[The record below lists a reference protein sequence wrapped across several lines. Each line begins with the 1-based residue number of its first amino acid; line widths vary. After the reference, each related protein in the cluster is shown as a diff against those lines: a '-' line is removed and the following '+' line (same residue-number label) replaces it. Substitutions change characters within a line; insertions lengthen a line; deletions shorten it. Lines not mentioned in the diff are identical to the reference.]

1 MKSVFEITKDDEMII
16 ILDPDLLITKKM
28 QVVKRIDDPDAANS
42 NKNQIT
48 MLPSFDPVRFP
59 FFAVSGNKT
68 LNILNIKTHMMQTL
82 VDAQV
87 TAYPGQ
93 QAFFFKKYNKNY

>member
-1 MKSVFEITKDDEMII
+1 MIG
-16 ILDPDLLITKKM
+16 PDLLITKKM
-28 QVVKRIDDPDAANS
+28 QVVKRIIDTDRGNVQ
-42 NKNQIT
+42 KFQIT
-48 MLPSFDPVRFP
+48 MMPSFDPVRFP
-59 FFAVSGNKT
+59 FIAFSGYKT

-87 TAYPGQ
+87 TAYHGQ